1 MSDTGSDRVTVAGG
15 HAGPATHREPVPD
28 QARRGSRSRLT
39 VVSGPS
45 GVGKSSVV
53 GALRRLDP
61 DIYFSVSV
69 TTRAPRPGE
78 VDGVHYHFIDRATFD
93 KMVAAGELLEHA
105 EFTGNCYGT
114 PREPVERALAQGRPA
129 VLEIELQ
136 GARQVRAAMP
146 DARLVM
152 LMPPSWDELV
162 GRLKGRGTEEEAAVS
177 ARLAEAERELAAA
190 GEFDVRLVNADVGE
204 AARQLLDLLRG
215 DHRLHEQNSGA

>member
-1 MSDTGSDRVTVAGG
+1 MSGVGQDYPVIRGTDRDGEPVAGD
-15 HAGPATHREPVPD
+15 T
-28 QARRGSRSRLT
+28 SRHRLT

-53 GALRRLDP
+53 GELRRLEP

-69 TTRAPRPGE
+69 TTRKPRPGE
-78 VDGVHYHFIDRATFD
+78 VDGSHYHFVERAEFDR
-93 KMVAAGELLEHA
+93 MVADGLLLEWA
-105 EFTGNCYGT
+105 EFAGNCYGT
-114 PREPVERALAQGRPA
+114 PREPVERALAAGRPA

-146 DARLVM
+146 EARLVM

-162 GRLKGRGTEEEAAVS
+162 GRLTGRGTESEAAVQ

-190 GEFDVRLVNADVGE
+190 GEFDVRLVNADVGAA
-204 AARQLLDLLRG
+204 AARLLDLITGG
-215 DHRLHEQNSGA
+215 DSSAADILDDTE